1 MLTGGIFYVCK
12 TERLGLL
19 LIGAGVGLLLSFALC
34 GWFLRVLIAA
44 ILIVLGLLLLK

>member
-1 MLTGGIFYVCK
+1 MWVK